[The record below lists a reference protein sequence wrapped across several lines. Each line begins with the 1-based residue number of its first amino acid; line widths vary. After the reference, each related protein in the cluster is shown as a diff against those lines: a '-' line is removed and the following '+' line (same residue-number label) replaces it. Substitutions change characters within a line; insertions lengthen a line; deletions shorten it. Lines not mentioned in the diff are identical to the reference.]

1 MAARPPSCSSFQASQ
16 PPTLRPSRFF
26 LLFSRFGS
34 SLRFDAL
41 RCCFFVFV
49 VRFRRSLDA
58 RPTPWRRSPS
68 KLPGLRTPQAPQRRN
83 VRPMSSST
91 KSAKLRVLPSRSSS
105 SCCSCS
111 CSCSC
116 FCSFFVFVPAAQ
128 ADESDAPL
136 GAAPPRRARKGR
148 ISNPPQSAPGAKP
161 SVPRA
166 FLFAALKTIL
176 DRAGDDN
183 LSKGL
188 IDPFG

>member
-1 MAARPPSCSSFQASQ
+1 MAARPSSYSSFQASQ

-41 RCCFFVFV
+41 RCFCFCRPFSSLARRAPDAMAPLALQAPRTSNAASALSAATSVRCRLQRKARSFASFPLVLFLLVLVFVFA
-49 VRFRRSLDA
+49 RFLFSFPRLKPTSPTRRL
-58 RPTPWRRSPS
+58 
-68 KLPGLRTPQAPQRRN
+68 
-83 VRPMSSST
+83 
-91 KSAKLRVLPSRSSS
+91 
-105 SCCSCS
+105 
-111 CSCSC
+111 
-116 FCSFFVFVPAAQ
+116 
-128 ADESDAPL
+128 E
-136 GAAPPRRARKGR
+136 PPRRDRREKAG
-148 ISNPPQSAPGAKP
+148 SPTPPQSAPGAKP

-188 IDPFG
+188 IDLFG

>member
-1 MAARPPSCSSFQASQ
+1 MAARPPSFSSFQASQ

-41 RCCFFVFV
+41 RCCFCFCRSFSSLA
-49 VRFRRSLDA
+49 RRAPDA
-58 RPTPWRRSPS
+58 MAP
-68 KLPGLRTPQAPQRRN
+68 LALQAPRTSKRRKRLSAATSVRCLLQRKARSFASF
-83 VRPMSSST
+83 P
-91 KSAKLRVLPSRSSS
+91 LVLLLVLVLDF
-105 SCCSCS
+105 CF
-111 CSCSC
+111 C